1 MAGHKVMCDP
11 RTRKGQDILEN
22 VDQKKIMSEHLA
34 ILYVNF
40 TCVSKI
46 FILTNTSQ
54 YVQNVVKGGQMLS
67 ITFLINSIII
77 TESKWE
83 NLQGVVS

>member
-1 MAGHKVMCDP
+1 MCDP

-46 FILTNTSQ
+46 FILTNIYHTICTKCS
-54 YVQNVVKGGQMLS
+54 KGWPNALDY
-67 ITFLINSIII
+67 IPIIIIPIII
-77 TESKWE
+77 TESK
-83 NLQGVVS
+83 

>member
-1 MAGHKVMCDP
+1 MCDP

-46 FILTNTSQ
+46 FILT
-54 YVQNVVKGGQMLS
+54 YVKYSYKQN
-67 ITFLINSIII
+67 
-77 TESKWE
+77 
-83 NLQGVVS
+83 